1 MASEIKANRCYE
13 TSRKTNT
20 RVNKVFE
27 AAAKLVFESK
37 PDGAVNGLCDKCMI
51 L

>member
-1 MASEIKANRCYE
+1 MASEIKANGYYE
-13 TSRKTNT
+13 TSGKTNT
-20 RVNKVFE
+20 RVNEVFE

-37 PDGAVNGLCDKCMI
+37 PYGAVIKPCDKCMI